1 METVTLDAKNESLGR
16 VASKA
21 AVLLMGKNRPSFKRN
36 TTGDVEVAIIN
47 SDQLILTGK
56 KEQAKMYRRH
66 SGYIGNL
73 KEFDAAW
80 MRQHDS
86 RVMVR
91 LAVSGMLPK
100 NRLRAQFLK
109 QLHIYKGT
117 H

>member
-1 METVTLDAKNESLGR
+1 METVTLDARKESLGR

-21 AVLLMGKNRPSFKRN
+21 AMILMGKNKATFERN
-36 TTGDVEVAIIN
+36 KAPDVQVVITNA
-47 SDQLILTGK
+47 DDLILTGK
-56 KEQAKMYRRH
+56 KEKAKMYRRH

-73 KEFDAAW
+73 KEFTAGW

-100 NRLRAQFLK
+100 NKLRSQFLK
-109 QLHIYKGT
+109 QLHIYKGE